1 LLNENGASIPSDF
14 VSTGNNHHVA
24 IYKDENGNLQEEV
37 VSFYEAVIR
46 KNEGLPVIKRNHE
59 MGWEFLFTLKQNEMF
74 VFPDEKTGFDPSE
87 IDLLDPENRALISPN
102 LFRVQKFAT
111 KDYWFRHH
119 LETTLTAKSEM
130 SSIVYKR
137 INSVNYL

>member
-1 LLNENGASIPSDF
+1 
-14 VSTGNNHHVA
+14 
-24 IYKDENGNLQEEV
+24 
-37 VSFYEAVIR
+37 
-46 KNEGLPVIKRNHE
+46 
-59 MGWEFLFTLKQNEMF
+59 FTLKQNEMF

-137 INSVNYL
+137 INSVNYLNGIAKLRVNHLGEIVYVGEY